1 MILPLYV
8 FTRCDRLRPNT
19 LSLRFSGML
28 SVKSSVDDFDIE
40 LGIVSVRVGLSY
52 DPLRLSPCS
61 GDLYLQIVRDKNVAS
76 PTLVTI
82 THNTSRLRVTLK
94 GLLGVRGVLE

>member
-1 MILPLYV
+1 MLLYV

-40 LGIVSVRVGLSY
+40 RGIVSARVGLSY

-61 GDLYLQIVRDKNVAS
+61 GDLFSQIMRDFVAS
-76 PTLVTI
+76 PT
-82 THNTSRLRVTLK
+82 NSDDSLRTRNYTTKKVA
-94 GLLGVRGVLE
+94 

>member
-1 MILPLYV
+1 MLECDDMPLYV

-19 LSLRFSGML
+19 SSLRFSGML

-52 DPLRLSPCS
+52 DPLRLSPGS
-61 GDLYLQIVRDKNVAS
+61 GDLYCKSCA
-76 PTLVTI
+76 TKM
-82 THNTSRLRVTLK
+82 SRPPP
-94 GLLGVRGVLE
+94 

>member
-1 MILPLYV
+1 MAHYISYSLFDGHCYLDNRSNSRANTCIKLYV

-19 LSLRFSGML
+19 LSLRFSSML

-40 LGIVSVRVGLSY
+40 LGIVRVRVGLSY

-61 GDLYLQIVRDKNVAS
+61 GDL
-76 PTLVTI
+76 
-82 THNTSRLRVTLK
+82 
-94 GLLGVRGVLE
+94 